1 MSRRPVDPDPVRR
14 ARYEALF
21 REVYEPLQHY
31 VRRRAGAG
39 GADMA
44 DDVVAEALT
53 VAWRR
58 LDEMPAGMELPW
70 CFGVARRCLANH
82 RRSEGRRSRLVD
94 RLHHERSPVPDD
106 EALPDSRLAAALAEL
121 ADDDREIVRLWA
133 WEALAP
139 REIAVVLGTT
149 ANAASIRLHRARRRL
164 ADAIVRKESTVAG
177 HGSGG
182 LAKEA
187 R

>member
-31 VRRRAGAG
+31 VRRRVGTG
-39 GADMA
+39 GADMV

-53 VAWRR
+53 IAWRR
-58 LDEMPAGMELPW
+58 LDQVPTGMELPW

-82 RRSEGRRSRLVD
+82 RRSDGRRSRLVD
-94 RLHHERSPVPDD
+94 RLHRERPEAAAD
-106 EALPDSRLAAALAEL
+106 EAALDPRLAAALAEL

-139 REIAVVLGTT
+139 REIAVVLGIT

-164 ADAIVRKESTVAG
+164 ADSIVRKESAVAG

-182 LAKEA
+182 HTKEA